1 MARWTSR
8 LTTVRFE
15 DAVSAGL
22 TIGPGPG
29 DLNIGEQNSENVEH
43 IKKLD
48 RGKHDGF
55 VLGDDMVQECSITVE
70 LKNESLTEAL
80 VARILDFLKKR
91 GLFAGGSSLDP
102 TVWAW
107 RTIVTMSD
115 GVTTTTKTL
124 PLCEGGYAVA
134 EAKEGHT
141 VAISFRNHLA
151 VVDS

>member
-15 DAVSAGL
+15 DALGAGL

-29 DLNIGEQNSENVEH
+29 DLSIGDQNAENAEH
-43 IKKLD
+43 IVKLD
-48 RGKHDGF
+48 RGVHDDF
-55 VLGDDMVQECSITVE
+55 VLGDDLIQECSITTE
-70 LKNESLTEAL
+70 LRNQTLTEASL
-80 VARILDFLKKR
+80 ARILDFIKKR
-91 GLFAGGSSLDP
+91 GLFAGATSLSP

-107 RTIVTMSD
+107 KTIVTMSD

-124 PLCEGGYAVA
+124 PKCEGGYAVA

-141 VAISFRNHLA
+141 VATSFRNHLP
-151 VVDS
+151 VIDS